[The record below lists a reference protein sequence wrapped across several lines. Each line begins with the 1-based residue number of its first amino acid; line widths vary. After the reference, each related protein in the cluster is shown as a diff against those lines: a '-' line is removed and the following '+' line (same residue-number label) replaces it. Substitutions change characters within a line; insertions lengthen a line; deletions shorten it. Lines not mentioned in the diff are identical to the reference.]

1 MFISHTKLLL
11 LALVLKAREMFF
23 DMSKPFDKVW
33 QELLIFKRKSV
44 GVSDSLLSLIECF
57 LSNRS
62 QKVLLNRR
70 LNGYQLRQ
78 VRRKATFFSFL
89 IDINV
94 LSDNLLS
101 IEKLFADNTSLFSV
115 LSDSEILGNELIRIH
130 KK

>member
-33 QELLIFKRKSV
+33 QELLIFKPKSV
-44 GVSDSLLSLIECF
+44 GVSDSLLSLIERF